1 MKTAKT
7 TFAVQATLRELN
19 RVNGTCLLHKCL
31 AHVRH
36 LSRCS
41 SLYLPPARHLSR
53 LLARSLAISLSF
65 TISLSGALSD
75 LLANTLV
82 VFQRACFHSICPFF
96 FVSSLQTLRRNTHPH
111 TSAHTHTRARAHTHI
126 HTRTQTHL
134 AELTGSSKA
143 SGADF
148 FFSYRNLASLKS
160 RH

>member
-1 MKTAKT
+1 LKTAKT

-41 SLYLPPARHLSR
+41 SLYLLPARPLSR
-53 LLARSLAISLSF
+53 LLARSLTLYLSLS
-65 TISLSGALSD
+65 LSCALTD

-82 VFQRACFHSICPFF
+82 FQRACFHCICPFF
-96 FVSSLQTLRRNTHPH
+96 SVKSLHTLRRNTHQH
-111 TSAHTHTRARAHTHI
+111 TSAHIRTHTHTLSHTHT
-126 HTRTQTHL
+126 HTHTHTQTHL
-134 AELTGSSKA
+134 AGLRGSSKA

-148 FFSYRNLASLKS
+148 FFSTEIWRA
-160 RH
+160 